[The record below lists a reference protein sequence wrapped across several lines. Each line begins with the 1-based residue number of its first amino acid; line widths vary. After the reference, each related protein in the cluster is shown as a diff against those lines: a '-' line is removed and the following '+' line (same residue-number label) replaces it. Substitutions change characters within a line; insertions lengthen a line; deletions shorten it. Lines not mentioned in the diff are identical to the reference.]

1 MRTER
6 QREASR
12 TNGSKSQGPTTLEGK
27 SSSSKNG
34 VTHGLCSRDVVL
46 GNENPELW
54 RAVRNAFTNHW
65 LPANDMEALMVD
77 ELAATHW
84 KLMRAESIETAT
96 LNFEM
101 DVLQE
106 EIEKTFKRVD
116 EQTRQAVAF
125 KSLADQSKTLAALDR
140 HQTRLQRQFQRTWKL
155 LGELVTSRPPENAE
169 VAEVA
174 EQPEP
179 AKSAS
184 VQPITPQP
192 EKSPQPADQPQPME
206 DDKPPCRAA

>member
-1 MRTER
+1 MRTDK

-12 TNGSKSQGPTTLEGK
+12 TNGSKSNGPTTPEGK
-27 SSSSKNG
+27 AVSSRNG

-54 RAVRNAFTNHW
+54 QAVRLAFTSHW
-65 LPANDMEALMVD
+65 QPVNERESLMVD
-77 ELAATHW
+77 DLAATHW

-155 LGELVTSRPPENAE
+155 LGEIVKSRPVQEPVQAE
-169 VAEVA
+169 P
-174 EQPEP
+174 QPKL
-179 AKSAS
+179 AKPTPI
-184 VQPITPQP
+184 QPITAQP
-192 EKSPQPADQPQPME
+192 ATSAQLADQPQPAEE

>member
-1 MRTER
+1 MHTEK
-6 QREASR
+6 QRDASR
-12 TNGSKSQGPTTLEGK
+12 TNGSKSQGPTTPEGK
-27 SSSSKNG
+27 AISSRNG
-34 VTHGLCSRDVVL
+34 VTHGLCGRDVVL

-54 RAVRNAFTNHW
+54 QAVRNAFTNHW
-65 LPANDMEALMVD
+65 QPANEMEVLMVD

-101 DVLQE
+101 DVLRE

-140 HQTRLQRQFQRTWKL
+140 QQTRLQRQFQRTWKL
-155 LGELVTSRPPENAE
+155 LGELVKSRPPESAE
-169 VAEVA
+169 AA
-174 EQPEP
+174 DQPEQAKSAPVQPIPAQP
-179 AKSAS
+179 AKS
-184 VQPITPQP
+184 PRT
-192 EKSPQPADQPQPME
+192 ADQPQPME